1 VSPFFV
7 DLISTDAA
15 IQHKKKGPVLG
26 AGSERGWVGGAAPG
40 DELRYAPG
48 RLLCFRE
55 EEAKAAQQADTAMT
69 IKVQV
74 TLDAGL
80 FPL

>member
-1 VSPFFV
+1 M
-7 DLISTDAA
+7 
-15 IQHKKKGPVLG
+15 
-26 AGSERGWVGGAAPG
+26 
-40 DELRYAPG
+40 
-48 RLLCFRE
+48 CFRE
-55 EEAKAAQQADTAMT
+55 EEAKAAQQADIAMT

>member
-1 VSPFFV
+1 
-7 DLISTDAA
+7 
-15 IQHKKKGPVLG
+15 
-26 AGSERGWVGGAAPG
+26 VGGASPG
-40 DELRYAPG
+40 DEMFLHSRPAV
-48 RLLCFRE
+48 CFRE
-55 EEAKAAQQADTAMT
+55 EEAKAAQQADIAMT

>member
-1 VSPFFV
+1 MSCV
-7 DLISTDAA
+7 
-15 IQHKKKGPVLG
+15 
-26 AGSERGWVGGAAPG
+26 
-40 DELRYAPG
+40 YAPG

-55 EEAKAAQQADTAMT
+55 EEAKAAQQADKAMT

-74 TLDAGL
+74 TVDAGEAEL